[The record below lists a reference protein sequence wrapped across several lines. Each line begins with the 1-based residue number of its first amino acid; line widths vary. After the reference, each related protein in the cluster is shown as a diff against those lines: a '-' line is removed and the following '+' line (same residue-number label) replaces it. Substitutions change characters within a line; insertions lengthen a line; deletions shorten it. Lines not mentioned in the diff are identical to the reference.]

1 MEAIRV
7 RSKREARRTVDCTTG
22 LEQLSGRTEGPRAS
36 RKQQKSFSTVHGQKF
51 FATIKTRA
59 VIENMI
65 LFGRYRSLGSPP
77 CVIGFRFR
85 QTSQVS
91 QE

>member
-7 RSKREARRTVDCTTG
+7 RSKRGARRTVDYATG
-22 LEQLSGRTEGPRAS
+22 LEQLSGRIEGRCAS

-77 CVIGFRFR
+77 CVIGFR